1 MGREK
6 TMAEFT
12 WIGDRTILYKGRV
25 IELASHDGWEAVNA
39 MKQVDEA
46 IDMEGE
52 KNWRKQIEDEVNVAV
67 KKSEDDQ
74 TGIEKALESIAI
86 DMHKQVRLMQELIMT
101 LEKMRKGQK

>member
-1 MGREK
+1 
-6 TMAEFT
+6 MAEFT

-25 IELASHDGWEAVNA
+25 IELTSHDGWEVANA
-39 MKQVDEA
+39 IKKIDEA

-67 KKSEDDQ
+67 KRSEADQ

-86 DMHKQVRLMQELIMT
+86 YMHKQTRLMQELIMT

>member
-1 MGREK
+1 
-6 TMAEFT
+6 MAEFT

-25 IELASHDGWEAVNA
+25 IELTSHDGWEVANA
-39 MKQVDEA
+39 IKKIDEA

-52 KNWRKQIEDEVNVAV
+52 KNWRRQIEDEVNVAV
-67 KKSEDDQ
+67 NRKNEDDH